1 MNSFWGN
8 LHISKWNQLTINERI
23 NVLQQLE
30 QHYAKLQGREPCTI
44 RMTDDPEL
52 MGFYE
57 PNSYTIYV
65 NKKLLQSDNCYEI
78 VDTVLHE
85 GRHAYQGVVI
95 DKGVERESEEIVRI
109 WEENFIGGYLNNDPD
124 YWLQP
129 IEFDAIQYAHNE
141 TDKIYARLAE
151 RYGENIGY
159 EAYKLQGDRQLSKI
173 KQDAKYDYGENYLQI
188 IKDKVSKKNQL
199 YMAVG
204 QAYGFKDANKLDVRI
219 EEFIHE
225 NYGKDTSFT
234 RFDSLINQIL
244 AERDITREEFLAE
257 EAERYKQKGRGRG
270 LWYPVA
276 QVDLA
281 DKKQRLAEGRNS
293 SRNELSNKAETL
305 TDKLAHTHVR
315 LVRMMKTVHQ
325 AEQGE
330 IRNNLKEQVKLFNR
344 STQAMF
350 QKEYPDLKL
359 KPFKL
364 EASKVAIDIM
374 KYNERTGQKL
384 EPEQFRRI
392 GLKQAEVNQVIDT
405 QREYDQ
411 ER

>member
-204 QAYGFKDANKLDVRI
+204 QAYGFKDANTLDVRI

-305 TDKLAHTHVR
+305 TDKLAHTHAR

-330 IRNNLKEQVKLFNR
+330 IRNNLREQVKQFNR

-384 EPEQFRRI
+384 EPEQFRCI